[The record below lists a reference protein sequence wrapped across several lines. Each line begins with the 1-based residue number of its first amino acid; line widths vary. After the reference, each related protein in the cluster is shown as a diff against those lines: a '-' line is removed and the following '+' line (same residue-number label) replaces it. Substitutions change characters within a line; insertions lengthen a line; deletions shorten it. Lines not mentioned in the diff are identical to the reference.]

1 MYAPTIQ
8 ILAALLLVTAI
19 ILIALALGFG
29 QGKSQQKNSN
39 ETDRRRTSDQ
49 LDKIM
54 RATFT
59 KARVMSPSEYA
70 VFRIVETEIAAARK
84 GHRVFAQTSLG
95 EVLDSKD
102 RRAFFC
108 VNYKRVDI
116 LVIDR
121 DGYPAFAVE
130 YQGSGHYQGDA
141 AARDAVKKEALRKA
155 GVGYIEVA
163 PGDGEEQL
171 RLRIR
176 EQLGVKAHEPKS
188 PGGTPKPPS
197 KTPMRPFDPVPQLH

>member
-1 MYAPTIQ
+1 MSASTIQ

-19 ILIALALGFG
+19 VLIALALGFG

-121 DGYPAFAVE
+121 EGYPAFAVE
-130 YQGSGHYQGDA
+130 YQGSGHYQNDA

-155 GVGYIEVA
+155 GVGYIEVT

-176 EQLGVKAHEPKS
+176 EQLAAKGRGS
-188 PGGTPKPPS
+188 KPPDA
-197 KTPMRPFDPVPQLH
+197 TPRPPGAASIRSFSAFPQLH